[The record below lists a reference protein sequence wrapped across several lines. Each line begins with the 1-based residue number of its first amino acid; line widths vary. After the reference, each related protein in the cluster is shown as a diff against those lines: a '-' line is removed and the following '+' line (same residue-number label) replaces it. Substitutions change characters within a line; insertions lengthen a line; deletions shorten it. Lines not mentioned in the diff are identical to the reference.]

1 MAKKDPGPELSKDH
15 VKKLKEAQKAYE
27 KFEAM
32 MKKGVEQ
39 QVALKQLTN
48 VELLMKAAM
57 KSLKKA

>member
-1 MAKKDPGPELSKDH
+1 MAKKAAGAELSKEH
-15 VKKLKEAQKAYE
+15 IKKLKEAQKAYE
-27 KFEAM
+27 KFETM

-57 KSLKKA
+57 KTLKKA